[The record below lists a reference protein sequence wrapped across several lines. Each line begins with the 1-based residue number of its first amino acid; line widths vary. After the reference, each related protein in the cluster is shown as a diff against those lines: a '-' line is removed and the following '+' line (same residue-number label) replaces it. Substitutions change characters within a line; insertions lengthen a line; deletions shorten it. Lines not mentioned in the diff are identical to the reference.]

1 MKLVDGCPGCLATLA
16 LGSSE
21 LDADEALGGVLLA
34 SAIFDRPDARF
45 LLPSFLFRL
54 LFFPGAIFSPLESL
68 LLEYDR
74 ENGKGGGAGEQN
86 GPRCSVV
93 VMALVAPIIFLFP
106 VMSSS
111 GVHVAVLEYSAIGSF
126 GRLGSS
132 LSISGGVPPS
142 QPLFP
147 ALFDIPFERGADHD
161 EGEVDAID

>member
-1 MKLVDGCPGCLATLA
+1 MGGCPGCLATLA
-16 LGSSE
+16 LGFSE
-21 LDADEALGGVLLA
+21 LDADEALGGVLV
-34 SAIFDRPDARF
+34 SAIFDRLDVRF
-45 LLPSFLFRL
+45 LLPPFLFRL
-54 LFFPGAIFSPLESL
+54 LFFPGAVFSPLESL

-93 VMALVAPIIFLFP
+93 VIAFVAPIIFSLL

-111 GVHVAVLEYSAIGSF
+111 GVHAAVLEYSAIGSF

-142 QPLFP
+142 HPLFP
-147 ALFDIPFERGADHD
+147 ALFAIPFERGAN

>member
-1 MKLVDGCPGCLATLA
+1 MDGCPGCLAALA
-16 LGSSE
+16 LGSFSE
-21 LDADEALGGVLLA
+21 LDADEALGGVLVP
-34 SAIFDRPDARF
+34 AIFDRLDVRF
-45 LLPSFLFRL
+45 LLPPFLFRL
-54 LFFPGAIFSPLESL
+54 LFFRGAVFSPLESL

-93 VMALVAPIIFLFP
+93 VIHVAMVAPIILSLP

-111 GVHVAVLEYSAIGSF
+111 GVHVAVLEYSVMGSF

-147 ALFDIPFERGADHD
+147 ALFAIPFERVAE
-161 EGEVDAID
+161 EGDEVDAIVD